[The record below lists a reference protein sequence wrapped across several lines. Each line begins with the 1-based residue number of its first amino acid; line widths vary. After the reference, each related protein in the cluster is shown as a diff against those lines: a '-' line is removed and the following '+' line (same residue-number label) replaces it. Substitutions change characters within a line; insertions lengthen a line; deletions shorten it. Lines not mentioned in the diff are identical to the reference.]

1 MKKSMKML
9 VAMCMSLMLILT
21 GFTSSS
27 KADETTANEETT
39 SDQNITDE
47 NSQVEDT
54 LSVNKEASLTL
65 NALAST
71 VEVGTS
77 ANYQLYFSLHGQG
90 QVYSNVTLIVNLPEA
105 IDQSDI
111 LFNQDVAE
119 LSLQGVVPTYDPNA
133 KTLTYTFGSLEGGF
147 ESSTIIKVATRNGA
161 SLNDVVLTSSAKVV
175 DAGNELANTSAQ
187 ATLLSQYNGSI
198 SHKFLGIMKDDLLK
212 ETSSL
217 HPGEQ
222 GVYGLGVSVNRF
234 DAGSLEPLASSQVEV
249 TYEMPEGLSY
259 VSDTSAVTPTID
271 GQRISWLIPI
281 DGNANDEYY
290 FVKNFNLVLQV
301 ADDVEYFTQVET
313 NAIANITY
321 ADASTVEFKTDATV
335 MVVPDD
341 STDLPQY
348 ENGGGYLST
357 FRGPTDSI
365 GGLGMKDNVNISTT
379 DAALLGWGMYFTSN
393 NATSPNAGMNAYDVF
408 MNPDE
413 HLNISKFYSGDYYF
427 RPSTTYGTGKGE
439 LYPMEEAVNFSLS
452 VRYVGESEWT
462 RLVKRLEPSTLYTSE
477 QLGIDSTKKIETIW
491 MHAWAAQE
499 NGQNEEFADYLQYT
513 QNNWQSLPAG
523 LTTTNVAM
531 YTTVDKGYIGSLES
545 TGGISYSG
553 WNAKYTIANGITK
566 YVPEDLQA
574 TCDYDQLS
582 DAWQSGLTPKTAQ
595 IIKEPEG
602 ISRYVK
608 ANAYLK
614 DESNGIVG
622 DGENTLYFDV
632 VNDVASLY
640 PMKGKFVD
648 YALIDNDIII
658 GDVSLS
664 TGGTITV
671 IDTNYKNQGKTLV
684 KLEYEQ
690 DVLAMNHLM
699 RIAVPVHIDE
709 NAGYKFDVQMFGYLN
724 EEFEVATTT
733 NADGSITSK
742 ISDVEDFD
750 QDGDTSEF
758 AYSTHNTYM
767 YRNAYEFI
775 ASALVGQ
782 DTFAQ
787 TGFVS
792 TTDKN
797 VNLALVVENVKG
809 NPIKNLIAIDVLP
822 TLDDTMVLN
831 DEQRL
836 SRFNV
841 SLNGPVVLPKG
852 YEDNFDVLYST
863 SSEPKVDGIL
873 DANVADHLQNLE
885 QPNNITD
892 AQWVSYDDVADKT
905 QIKSFMIVQKE
916 DSASIKESC
925 LQFEVPLT
933 ANTLALTGTEA
944 LADRIAYNTFAV
956 GVNDASV
963 VESNEAAIVFE
974 KTVVPPTEKP
984 ENPTEET
991 PTQDDGPTTGDVSQS
1006 QILLL
1011 LLASASVVILFA
1023 NRARRKQEN

>member
-321 ADASTVEFKTDATV
+321 ADASTIQFATDATV

-439 LYPMEEAVNFSLS
+439 LYPMEEDVNFSLS

>member
-9 VAMCMSLMLILT
+9 VVMCMSLMLILT

-27 KADETTANEETT
+27 KADEETT
-39 SDQNITDE
+39 NDQNITDE

-90 QVYSNVTLIVNLPEA
+90 QVYNDVTLIVNLPEA
-105 IDQSDI
+105 IDQSDV

-119 LSLQGVVPTYDPNA
+119 LSLRGVIPTYDPNA
-133 KTLTYTFGSLEGGF
+133 KTLTYAFGSLEGGF

-161 SLNDVVLTSSAKVV
+161 SLNDVVLTSSAQAF
-175 DAGNELANTSAQ
+175 DAESELANATAQ

-301 ADDVEYFTQVET
+301 ADDVEYFTQLNT

-321 ADASTVEFKTDATV
+321 ADSSTVKFETDATV

-341 STDLPQY
+341 STDLPEY
-348 ENGGGYLST
+348 EQGSGYLST
-357 FRGPTDSI
+357 FRGPIDSI
-365 GGLGMKDNVNISTT
+365 GGMGMKDNENISTT
-379 DAALLGWGMYFTSN
+379 DTALLGWGMYFTAN
-393 NATSPNAGMNAYDVF
+393 TATSPNTGMNSYDVF
-408 MNPDE
+408 MNPDQ

-427 RPSTTYGTGKGE
+427 RPSSTYGEGK
-439 LYPMEEAVNFSLS
+439 LYPMEDEVNFSMS

-462 RLVKRLEPSTLYTSE
+462 RLVKRLEPSTFYTSE
-477 QLGIDSTKKIETIW
+477 QLGIDPNKKVETLW
-491 MHAWAAQE
+491 MHAWARQDD
-499 NGQNEEFADYLQYT
+499 GQNEEFVDTLQYT
-513 QNNWQSLPAG
+513 QNNWQKLPAG
-523 LTTTNVAM
+523 LTTTDMAM
-531 YTTVDKGYIGSLES
+531 YTTVDEGYIGSVES

-553 WNAKYTIANGITK
+553 WNAKDTLSSGITS

-574 TCDYDQLS
+574 TCQYDQIS
-582 DAWQSGLTPKTAQ
+582 DAWQSGLTSKTAQ

-602 ISRYVK
+602 IARYVK

-614 DESNGIVG
+614 EENNGIVAAG
-622 DGENTLYFDV
+622 DNTLTFDV

-640 PMKGKFVD
+640 PMKGKFTD
-648 YALIDNDIII
+648 YALIDNDVQIT
-658 GDVSLS
+658 DTSLAQ
-664 TGGTITV
+664 GGSITV
-671 IDTNYKNQGKTLV
+671 VDSNYKNQDKTLI
-684 KLEYEQ
+684 KLEYAQ
-690 DVLAMNHLM
+690 DVLTMNHYM
-699 RIAVPVHIDE
+699 RMSVPVTIDE
-709 NAGYKFDVQMFGYLN
+709 NAGYKFDVEMFGYLN
-724 EEFEVATTT
+724 EDFEVASTT
-733 NADGSITSK
+733 NSDGSITSK
-742 ISDVEDFD
+742 ISDTEDFD
-750 QDGDTSEF
+750 HDGNTAEME
-758 AYSTHNTYM
+758 YSTHNTYM

-782 DTFAQ
+782 DAFAQ

-792 TTDKN
+792 TTNKN
-797 VNLALVVENVKG
+797 VNLALDVENVKG

-822 TLDDTMVLN
+822 TLNDTMVLN

-836 SRFNV
+836 SKFNV
-841 SLNGPVVLPKG
+841 TLSGPVVLPKG
-852 YEDNFDVLYST
+852 YEDSFDVLYST

-905 QIKSFMIVQKE
+905 QIQSFMIVQKE

-933 ANTLALTGTEA
+933 ANTLALTGTEE

-963 VESNEAAIVFE
+963 VESNEAAIIFE
-974 KTVVPPTEKP
+974 KAVVPPTEKP
-984 ENPTEET
+984 ENPTVET

-1011 LLASASVVILFA
+1011 LLASASAVILFA
-1023 NRARRKQEN
+1023 SRARRKQEN